1 MSKITYEAS
10 FSYADANITGGKVSN
25 GGNVPLLSFT
35 VLGSPTRTID
45 FTSKDEMDIAAVMK
59 QIERDKAIY
68 INLPAT
74 RGLEIV
80 DFNSYSETPDALLK
94 INLMVTV
101 LSGGIQTKSL
111 MLESKTASIG
121 KFFTA
126 HKASNSVAVN
136 VYFKEAKLRYTSHT
150 VKILSQRARV
160 IYSQWKDF

>member
-1 MSKITYEAS
+1 MAKMTYEAS
-10 FSYADANITGGKVSN
+10 FSYADADPTKGKVSN

-35 VLGSPTRTID
+35 VIGSPTRTID
-45 FTSKDEMDIAAVMK
+45 FTSKDELDIVSSMK

-68 INLPAT
+68 IYLPAA
-74 RGLEIV
+74 RGLEFV
-80 DFNSYSETPDALLK
+80 DLNSYSDSPDVLVK
-94 INLMVTV
+94 VNLMVTV

-150 VKILSQRARV
+150 VKILSQHARV

>member
-1 MSKITYEAS
+1 MSKIKYEAS
-10 FSYADANITGGKVSN
+10 FSYADADPTKGQVSN

-35 VLGSPTRTID
+35 VIGSPTKNID
-45 FTSKDEMDIAAVMK
+45 FTSKDEMDIASAMK

-68 INLPAT
+68 INFPAA
-74 RGLEIV
+74 RGLELV
-80 DFNSYSETPDALLK
+80 DLNSYSETPDVLVK
-94 INLMVTV
+94 VTLMITI
-101 LSGGIQTKSL
+101 LSGGIQIKSL
-111 MLESKTASIG
+111 MLESRTASIG

>member
-1 MSKITYEAS
+1 MGKMKYQAS
-10 FSYADANITGGKVSN
+10 FSYADAASTKGRVSN

-45 FTSKDEMDIAAVMK
+45 IGSTEEMDIASVMK

-68 INLPAT
+68 INFSAA

-80 DFNSYSETPDALLK
+80 DFNSYSDTPDALLK
-94 INLMVTV
+94 VSLMVTV
-101 LSGGIQTKSL
+101 LSGGIETKSFAL
-111 MLESKTASIG
+111 VSETASIG
-121 KFFTA
+121 KYFNAF
-126 HKASNSVAVN
+126 KKNNSVSVN

-150 VKILSQRARV
+150 VKVMSQRARV

>member
-1 MSKITYEAS
+1 MSKIKYEAS
-10 FSYADANITGGKVSN
+10 FSYADANTSGGKVSN

-45 FTSKDEMDIAAVMK
+45 FTSKDEMDIASVMK

-68 INLPAT
+68 IYVPAT

-80 DFNSYSETPDALLK
+80 DFNSYSDTPDALLK
-94 INLMVTV
+94 VSLMVTI

-111 MLESKTASIG
+111 KLESQTASIG

-126 HKASNSVAVN
+126 NKANNSVAVN
-136 VYFKEAKLRYTSHT
+136 VYFKEAKLHYTSHT
-150 VKILSQRARV
+150 VKVLSQRARV
-160 IYSQWKDF
+160 IYSQWKEF